1 MLMQYSY
8 ENAMDIL
15 DLLKNNKIAQ
25 LQVSEKDGVIAID
38 YTLTSNLS
46 YTAQEES
53 NKILETSLNERLYL
67 YKLWHDFIV
76 SKSAGR
82 DVHLDVYFNSVNTN
96 KLDFSHCV
104 VGNFIYSDD
113 GNTDY
118 EKAMHALQILSGML
132 NKIGISKQQVGN
144 VYRKEGVG
152 RSKKYVPLALDDL
165 VDCLFKAVQQ

>member
-15 DLLKNNKIAQ
+15 DLLKNNKIAR
-25 LQVSEKDGVIAID
+25 LKVSEKDSIVAID

-46 YTAQEES
+46 YPAQEES
-53 NKILETSLNERLYL
+53 NKILEKSLNERLYL
-67 YKLWHDFIV
+67 FKLWHDFII

-82 DVHLDVYFNSVNTN
+82 DVHLDVYFNTVDTK

-118 EKAMHALQILSGML
+118 EKAIHALRVVSKML
-132 NKIGISKQQVGN
+132 NKLGISKQQVGN
-144 VYRKEGVG
+144 IYRKDGTG